1 MEASCARVRQLDL
14 TVLPWYDESMKT
26 AISIPDDLFE
36 SADSLAQKLG
46 ISRSQLYA
54 SAVAEYLAK
63 HRGRNIT
70 RRLDKIYSTEASPLD
85 ASMAALQSH
94 TLRHEEW

>member
-1 MEASCARVRQLDL
+1 MRPVRQLDL
-14 TVLPWYDESMKT
+14 TVLQWYDRSMKT

-46 ISRSQLYA
+46 ISRSRLYA

-70 RRLDKIYSTEASPLD
+70 RRLDKIYSTEDGRLD